1 MKFINKKIIVLMSV
15 FLLSLS
21 LYAKAKNIM
30 YVAVNSASLKVKASK
45 FAKESAIL
53 EYGTAAI
60 VIDEKGDWYFICDS
74 NDETK
79 KGWIPSSALSKKKV
93 LASSSTTADAKEI
106 ALAGK
111 GFSSSIE
118 STYAKEF
125 NVDYSDVDYVESQ
138 SVSDKELQSFIV
150 EGQLNSGED
159 NE

>member
-1 MKFINKKIIVLMSV
+1 MMKQ
-15 FLLSLS
+15 
-21 LYAKAKNIM
+21 
-30 YVAVNSASLKVKASK
+30 
-45 FAKESAIL
+45 
-53 EYGTAAI
+53 
-60 VIDEKGDWYFICDS
+60 
-74 NDETK
+74 K